1 MPRLDLCAAGLHR
14 PECAL
19 LSKGQDHAAAA
30 QALLHFRCRALDA
43 HDPEKWIPVF
53 GKDHAPQKCAQCT
66 DVKKRDSRRPDGQ
79 SWIGRR
85 LTARS
90 HEPTMASTR
99 PTRSSTGS
107 IPTPPARTGTR
118 LSAELSRLSPI
129 TKRWPGGT
137 TTSGMLSN
145 PPCAVI
151 LKIGCS

>member
-1 MPRLDLCAAGLHR
+1 MPCLDLCATGLHG

-19 LSKGQDHAAAA
+19 LSKGQDHAPAA
-30 QALLHFRCRALDA
+30 QALLHFRCRALA
-43 HDPEKWIPVF
+43 
-53 GKDHAPQKCAQCT
+53 AQCT

-79 SWIGRR
+79 SWIGRF

-90 HEPTMASTR
+90 HEPTIASTR

-137 TTSGMLSN
+137 MTSGMLSN

>member
-1 MPRLDLCAAGLHR
+1 MPRLDLCAAGLYR

-30 QALLHFRCRALDA
+30 QALLHLGCRALA
-43 HDPEKWIPVF
+43 
-53 GKDHAPQKCAQCT
+53 AQRT
-66 DVKKRDSRRPDGQ
+66 DVKKRDSRRPVGQ
-79 SWIGRR
+79 SWIGRL

-99 PTRSSTGS
+99 PTRSSIGS
-107 IPTPPARTGTR
+107 IPTPPARNGTR

-137 TTSGMLSN
+137 STSSMLSN
-145 PPCAVI
+145 SPCVVI